1 MSEQSLDRQTSEVLD
16 IPERRVVVKDAS
28 ELPTSYCQTPGG
40 TIFSTTPGGT
50 RIIYD
55 RKFLLDMRNSPY
67 TKTPPSRLAII
78 PDILK
83 EEPALPAPPK
93 VRNPDLTSQV
103 NNSKEFHASDA
114 EVFSMED

>member
-1 MSEQSLDRQTSEVLD
+1 MSEQSLDRQASDGLD
-16 IPERRVVVKDAS
+16 IPERRVLVKDAS

-78 PDILK
+78 PDILN
-83 EEPALPAPPK
+83 EEPPISSAPK
-93 VRNPDLTSQV
+93 ASSPDRS
-103 NNSKEFHASDA
+103 SIPIRKEYHATDS